1 MAWVGP
7 ISKIVRQH
15 PSGMQA
21 SAIAVALFAAGLLV
35 RLALEPWLSP
45 IAFLTFYP
53 AIIATTLIC
62 GWRRGVLVV
71 LLSMAAGWYLF
82 IEPRGTFAFDGART
96 PVILASFLA
105 VALFQVALVA
115 ALAEVVR
122 RLDAMQAVQADLF
135 RELQHRV
142 ANNMQLIASTLNVA
156 RRRINDP
163 EAREVIAQA
172 TARVDAMARL
182 HRKLYDPDSYRNGLE
197 PVLRE
202 VLAETFQGLPVRL
215 DIRLVPRPLSIA
227 RMTAIVLLV
236 NEAAINAAKHV
247 FRPERG
253 SAFEVELRPCEDGR
267 LRLVV
272 RDDGPGLGPV
282 PRGPDAARRLGM
294 TIMQSLAR
302 QLGGCLEVLDG
313 PGMSLG
319 VSFAPQ

>member
-62 GWRRGVLVV
+62 GWRQGVLVV

-82 IEPRGTFAFDGART
+82 IEPRGSFAFDGAGT